1 MRRRRGLPAP
11 MICSIGVTSADYI
24 VLGGGVAGLTIG
36 REIAR
41 AGRSVMVIERGA
53 TVGGLARTFRR
64 DGYAFDLGGHRF
76 HSNNPDVVGWLE
88 ALMGGDL
95 LRVNRRSRIHLR
107 GRFIDY
113 PLRLTQATRAFGA
126 GNAVRGGL
134 SYLGAVATNHRQQ
147 AVSFEDWVTRRFGR
161 VLYEIYFKPYTEKV
175 WGLRCDQ
182 LSADWA
188 AQRISVPNLA
198 DTVRGALFPPKNP
211 APTAIR
217 EFYYPRLG
225 YGTISDRLAEAIA
238 AARQE
243 VRTSTSLASLRFSG
257 TDAEVE
263 VADASGTTRTVR
275 CGGVISTIPLDALLS
290 AMAHEPGVARAAV
303 NARLAYRGLV
313 LIFLGVAKTQVSPD
327 SWTYFPSPG
336 LLFGRTHEP
345 KNWSA
350 AMVPDAG
357 VTSLALEIF
366 SSPGEPA
373 WECPDA
379 SLVERAVGELVE
391 LGWLR
396 RSDVTHAWV
405 VRVPN
410 AYPVQDLGYRG
421 RLAGVRAALG
431 RFPRLRLVGRTGAFS
446 YMNVDGV
453 VEECF
458 RLAGELRLSGPA
470 EVRPLEASTAR
481 WA

>member
-1 MRRRRGLPAP
+1 MKPL
-11 MICSIGVTSADYI
+11 SSLSASTEFV
-24 VLGGGVAGLTIG
+24 VLGAGVAGLTIA

-41 AGRSVMVIERGA
+41 AGRSVVVVERGA

-64 DGYAFDLGGHRF
+64 EGYSFDLGGHRF
-76 HSNNPDVVGWLE
+76 HSNNPDVVGWLKT
-88 ALMGGDL
+88 LMGDDL
-95 LRVNRRSRIHLR
+95 LRVDRRSRIHLR

-134 SYLGAVATNHRQQ
+134 SYLAAVATNHREQ
-147 AVSFEDWVTRRFGR
+147 AVTFEDWVTRRFGR

-175 WGLRCDQ
+175 WGIRCDE

-198 DTVRGALFPPKNP
+198 DTVRGAIFPPKNP

-217 EFYYPRLG
+217 QFYYPRLG
-225 YGTISDRLAEAIA
+225 YGTISDRLADQITAM
-238 AARQE
+238 RQE
-243 VRTSTSLASLRFSG
+243 VWTSTSLASIRFNG
-257 TDAEVE
+257 ADAEVE
-263 VADASGTTRTVR
+263 VTDAVGSLRTIR
-275 CGGVISTIPLDALLS
+275 CGRVISTIPLDTLLG
-290 AMAHEPGVARAAV
+290 AMAHEPGIAEVASD
-303 NARLAYRGLV
+303 ARLAYRGLV
-313 LIFLGVAKTQVSPD
+313 LIFLGLARPQVSPD
-327 SWTYFPSPG
+327 SWTYFPSAD

-345 KNWSA
+345 RNWSA
-350 AMVPDAG
+350 AMVPGPG

-373 WECPDA
+373 WESPDA
-379 SLVERAVGELVE
+379 DLVDRAVGELVE
-391 LGWLR
+391 LGWLQR
-396 RSDVTHAWV
+396 GDVTHSWV
-405 VRVPN
+405 LRAPN
-410 AYPVQDLGYRG
+410 AYPVQDIGYRERLG
-421 RLAGVRAALG
+421 RVRAALD

-453 VEECF
+453 VEDCF
-458 RLAGELRLSGPA
+458 RLADELELDGQSG
-470 EVRPLEASTAR
+470 VRPLEADTAR